1 MASQNGFNPFMQPTS
16 ASFESDD
23 DGGDEIEDMEGEG
36 SGASPQTP
44 QIRVVGDSHPSPS
57 PARVS
62 EALPPGA
69 VLVELSRPNIGV
81 SFGFSLGCDQ
91 ATGAKWVKKVAPGG
105 LAEGK
110 LKVGQQVL
118 VANGVSLLPLSHRD
132 SVLILR
138 DKLVITLGVTDW
150 SSIGSS
156 GAADDPVVAAA
167 NPVEMSYIEMMCAD
181 EREDNA
187 LARSILHTDPQA
199 RPLSDE
205 QPEYEN
211 WDPVGA
217 TDGSGCLFVTSTGT
231 NEVPTPRPAEST
243 AFVAPGALSTPA
255 SPSVKSNPFVPPE
268 LNPPGSGVAETP
280 AYENWGGNSTRL
292 ATAAATAK
300 VPPQSA
306 EYENWK
312 PDDKTPKPLTT
323 RRNSQSGTRTERRKS
338 TSTPKREGKAAA
350 DTVPPSRD
358 VGEAASLGEVLRGTD
373 ARKSVSNNRPKQ
385 AGESALD
392 GYNAIEKLREAAYA
406 CVHGTPEER
415 EAALK
420 VVDMEKYVGLTRQ
433 HHAVVDG
440 ASQLP
445 ATFTSGR
452 TGCAGNLIKEGAVRK
467 NWKERW
473 FEFDLRTRAVKYY
486 PNKSKAVLKGGILL
500 QEVQCAVLSAE
511 TTEKGKR
518 SFSVVCDTR
527 TYNLTAD
534 SPGTV
539 KSWIVAFNAIGKHAH
554 NRVTKP
560 RTGKQTPAPVGFG

>member
-1 MASQNGFNPFMQPTS
+1 M
-16 ASFESDD
+16 
-23 DGGDEIEDMEGEG
+23 
-36 SGASPQTP
+36 
-44 QIRVVGDSHPSPS
+44 
-57 PARVS
+57 
-62 EALPPGA
+62 
-69 VLVELSRPNIGV
+69 
-81 SFGFSLGCDQ
+81 
-91 ATGAKWVKKVAPGG
+91 
-105 LAEGK
+105 
-110 LKVGQQVL
+110 
-118 VANGVSLLPLSHRD
+118 
-132 SVLILR
+132 
-138 DKLVITLGVTDW
+138 
-150 SSIGSS
+150 
-156 GAADDPVVAAA
+156 VAAA

-199 RPLSDE
+199 DIFSRPLSDE

-231 NEVPTPRPAEST
+231 NEVPTPRPTEST

-255 SPSVKSNPFVPPE
+255 SPSVKSNLFVPPE

-292 ATAAATAK
+292 ATAAAAAK
-300 VPPQSA
+300 APPQSA

-312 PDDKTPKPLTT
+312 PDDKTPKPVTT

-392 GYNAIEKLREAAYA
+392 GYAVRQRVGVLKLRVTDARCLRYNAIEKLREAAYA

-440 ASQLP
+440 A
-445 ATFTSGR
+445 R
-452 TGCAGNLIKEGAVRK
+452 
-467 NWKERW
+467 
-473 FEFDLRTRAVKYY
+473 
-486 PNKSKAVLKGGILL
+486 
-500 QEVQCAVLSAE
+500 
-511 TTEKGKR
+511 
-518 SFSVVCDTR
+518 
-527 TYNLTAD
+527 
-534 SPGTV
+534 
-539 KSWIVAFNAIGKHAH
+539 
-554 NRVTKP
+554 
-560 RTGKQTPAPVGFG
+560 